1 MIHFDLQR
9 FGGKGGSSTTISS
22 APKTDEERR
31 LEAVQAN
38 YAEQTAPT
46 AAALQNKGSNMILNN
61 PGVVPVDYTA
71 MSNTAVSGAQNI
83 NQQLAGLTSSNA
95 TTNAD
100 YVNRYKDLTA
110 GSATTNAEYQQK
122 YNDLQNGIL
131 PASYL
136 QNETT
141 YLNDAMQGT
150 IGNTLSGLGNRGIL
164 NSSVTSGA
172 MDSIGRNINA
182 TVAGNYTN
190 NLNTQNTL
198 LNSGYNAYNTGY
210 GNQVAGLGNE
220 YNAYNTGYGNQV
232 SGLNNQMS
240 NLSQPMALANAAQNA
255 SIDIPSK
262 ILALS
267 QGQQSDTSSLLNTL
281 SSNRINDKTTTSTTT
296 NGGILEG
303 LLGGVGSYF
312 GAACFVAGT
321 KITTPTVDK
330 NIEDIQLGDAV
341 MNPDGE
347 IETVTEVMKPCI
359 SPDKYLTVE
368 GEHSKVTTT
377 STQEFCTLQ
386 GDFVSPA
393 LIGRK
398 CITLD
403 GTESVWAIYPAPA
416 ELVYD
421 FKTTGSNTY
430 YANGFLVRGRK

>member
-1 MIHFDLQR
+1 MFQLDLQR
-9 FGGKGGSSTTISS
+9 FGGKGTSTTVTSQAA
-22 APKTDEERR
+22 APTAEETR
-31 LEAVQAN
+31 LEKVQAN

-46 AAALQNKGSNMILNN
+46 ALALQNVGSNMILND
-61 PGVVPVDYTA
+61 PGITNVDYSA
-71 MSNTAVSGAQNI
+71 MNDAAQQGASNLSKQY
-83 NQQLAGLTSSNA
+83 S
-95 TTNAD
+95 
-100 YVNRYKDLTA
+100 DL
-110 GSATTNAEYQQK
+110 S
-122 YNDLQNGIL
+122 NGIL
-131 PASYL
+131 PSSYL
-136 QNETT
+136 QNETS

-182 TVAGNYTN
+182 TVAGNYNNNIKTQQSLLDSQYN
-190 NLNTQNTL
+190 NLST
-198 LNSGYNAYNTGY
+198 
-210 GNQVAGLGNE
+210 
-220 YNAYNTGYGNQV
+220 
-232 SGLNNQMS
+232 
-240 NLSQPMALANAAQNA
+240 PMTLANAAQNA

-281 SSNRINDKTTTSTTT
+281 ANRAANDKTTTQTTT
-296 NGGILEG
+296 GGNDWLTG
-303 LLGGVGSYF
+303 LLSGAGSYF
-312 GAACFVAGT
+312 GAASCFVAGT
-321 KITTPTVDK
+321 KITTPSGDK
-330 NIEDIQLGDAV
+330 NIEDIQLDDAV

-347 IETVTEVMKPCI
+347 IETVIEIMTPCI

-368 GEHSKVTTT
+368 TETKKVTTT

-386 GDFVSPA
+386 GDLIAPA

-398 CITLD
+398 CITPD
-403 GTESVWAIYPAPA
+403 GTESVWAIYPAPT